1 MKALNDR
8 VLVKLA
14 NMPEKTKGGVYLPT
28 ANFQDGQAKINIGKV
43 LKAGDGMT
51 LRNGEVVPVKVKEG
65 DVVAWEQFG
74 GLRFEILG
82 PKIVCIRSEDIG
94 AILEVGEY
102 DDGWFEEFEGGQSKE
117 HLDNIKKFK
126 AEAVEAVLQNSKRKF
141 KCPNNECKVYDQIIE
156 KEIVGPGFSN
166 CEYCG
171 SWLREEGEQR
181 TAVVH
186 VDGGTPRFHR

>member
-28 ANFQDGQAKINIGKV
+28 TNFQDGQAKINIGKV
-43 LKAGDGMT
+43 LAAGDGMV

-65 DVVAWEQFG
+65 DVIVWEQFG
-74 GLRFEILG
+74 GIRFEILG
-82 PKIVCIRSEDIG
+82 PKTVCIRSEDIG

-102 DDGWFEEFEGGQSKE
+102 EDGWFEDFADGQEKE
-117 HLDNIKKFK
+117 HVDNLNRFREESAAAILSRPRMKTYQCWNNDCKDK
-126 AEAVEAVLQNSKRKF
+126 LKPVERPEEK
-141 KCPNNECKVYDQIIE
+141 DQ
-156 KEIVGPGFSN
+156 
-166 CEYCG
+166 CETCG
-171 SWLREEGEQR
+171 SIMLERQIGPEL
-181 TAVVH
+181 H